1 MQTLPTDYS
10 HQQLVDAL
18 QTEFIQLMHDV
29 DPTDDDFTIDEH
41 LDYLNA
47 MSHDELITETSTDD
61 IFTLS
66 DFMSTYGWC
75 LPPAFTV
82 GCRLHVY
89 HYPPYFTYTMLTY
102 QSSSF
107 ISYIRTN
114 VLRGTCDVQLKDG
127 KFYTYYNVSRRALL
141 NLELNKSV
149 SLGFWFN
156 RNCVNSNAT
165 SSLVFDVNK
174 DYVFATVWV

>member
-18 QTEFIQLMHDV
+18 SAEYEFLCHDDYDPDV
-29 DPTDDDFTIDEH
+29 DMSPADYRADISKLSHSELVSRTD
-41 LDYLNA
+41 
-47 MSHDELITETSTDD
+47 TDD

-89 HYPPYFTYTMLTY
+89 LFTLYFTYTCSPINHLHSSVTSAQIFFAARVTYSLRMVSSTRITMYHVVHCLTL
-102 QSSSF
+102 SS
-107 ISYIRTN
+107 IS
-114 VLRGTCDVQLKDG
+114 LC
-127 KFYTYYNVSRRALL
+127 LL
-141 NLELNKSV
+141 GSG
-149 SLGFWFN
+149 S
-156 RNCVNSNAT
+156 
-165 SSLVFDVNK
+165 
-174 DYVFATVWV
+174 TVIV

>member
-18 QTEFIQLMHDV
+18 SAEYEFLCHDDFDPDV
-29 DPTDDDFTIDEH
+29 DMSPADYRADISTLSHAELVSRTDTDDT
-41 LDYLNA
+41 
-47 MSHDELITETSTDD
+47 
-61 IFTLS
+61 FTLS

-89 HYPPYFTYTMLTY
+89 YYSPLFHIHMFTY

-107 ISYIRTN
+107 ISYIFTD
-114 VLRGTCDVQLKDG
+114 VLRGTCNVMMKNG
-127 KFYTYYNVSRRALL
+127 SYYRYTNVSRRALL
-141 NLELNKSV
+141 NLDYNPSI
-149 SLGFWFN
+149 SLGLWFN
-156 RNCVNSNAT
+156 RNCVNATRTNQEFKLQLSAAWSN
-165 SSLVFDVNK
+165 
-174 DYVFATVWV
+174 